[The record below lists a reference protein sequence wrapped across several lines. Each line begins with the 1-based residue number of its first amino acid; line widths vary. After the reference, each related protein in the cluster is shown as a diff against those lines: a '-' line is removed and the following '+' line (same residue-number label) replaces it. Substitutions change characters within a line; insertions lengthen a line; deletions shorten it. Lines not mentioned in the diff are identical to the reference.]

1 MLVRS
6 ISPAPILSAFMAHSM
21 ASSPVSIL
29 PPFLYTFQPLPS
41 VRFLASIAT
50 TTHWLP
56 NLSAASLISC
66 GVFIAEEL
74 IEILSAPS
82 RNSALKSSTVR
93 IPPPTVKG
101 INTFSATFL
110 TISTTVFL
118 LSLDAVISRNTTS
131 SAPALS
137 YAAAISTGSPASRRL
152 TKFIPFTTRP
162 LLTSRHGIILFVN
175 ILCLPYLCKV
185 FKY

>member
-6 ISPAPILSAFMAHSM
+6 ISPAPSSFALTAHSM
-21 ASSPVSIL
+21 ASRPVSMR

-41 VRFLASIAT
+41 TRRLASIAT

-56 NLSAASLISC
+56 NLSAASLISR
-66 GVFIAEEL
+66 GVFMALEF

-82 RNSALKSSTVR
+82 LRSALKSSTVLM
-93 IPPPTVKG
+93 PPPTVNG

-118 LSLDAVISRNTTS
+118 LSLDAVISRKTTS

-137 YAAAISTGSPASRRL
+137 
-152 TKFIPFTTRP
+152 
-162 LLTSRHGIILFVN
+162 
-175 ILCLPYLCKV
+175 
-185 FKY
+185 